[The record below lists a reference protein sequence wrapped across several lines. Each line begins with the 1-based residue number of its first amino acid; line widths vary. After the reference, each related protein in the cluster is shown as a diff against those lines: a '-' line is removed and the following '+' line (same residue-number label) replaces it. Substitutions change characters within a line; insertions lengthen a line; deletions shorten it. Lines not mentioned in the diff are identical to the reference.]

1 MKKKSLVAMG
11 LAGVMTIGMCVP
23 VLADGTVNQDSDPKT
38 GKADVT
44 YTEPEIYSIT
54 IPANVSMGPTDTDKS
69 MIVTIDENTLKLP
82 YGKSIKVTSDADTD
96 LKLTLTDNSDSANTI
111 QATVEKPDSNIF
123 NKDNLAGITYK
134 VSKPSTVDYS
144 GIYTGNIT
152 FTIALEANVAP

>member
-23 VLADGTVNQDSDPKT
+23 VLADGIVDQSSASKT

-54 IPANVSMGPTDTDKS
+54 IPADVSMEPSDTEKP
-69 MIVTIDENTLKLP
+69 MIVTINKDTLKLP
-82 YGKSIKVTSDADTD
+82 YGKSIKVTSDADTGS
-96 LKLTLTDNSDSANTI
+96 KLTLADKTDSQNTI
-111 QATVEKPDSNIF
+111 EAVVAKPDSNIF
-123 NKDNLAGITYK
+123 DKDNLEDIIYK

-144 GIYTGNIT
+144 GTYTGNIT
-152 FTIALEANVAP
+152 FTIALDTNVTP